1 MGLLGWGW
9 LGWGWLGSVTGAA
22 CTCLF
27 WRLPRDYVG
36 LRLRDVSQSLANCVV
51 VFAVLEIFV
60 TLAGFGVYE

>member
-1 MGLLGWGW
+1 
-9 LGWGWLGSVTGAA
+9 
-22 CTCLF
+22 
-27 WRLPRDYVG
+27 VG